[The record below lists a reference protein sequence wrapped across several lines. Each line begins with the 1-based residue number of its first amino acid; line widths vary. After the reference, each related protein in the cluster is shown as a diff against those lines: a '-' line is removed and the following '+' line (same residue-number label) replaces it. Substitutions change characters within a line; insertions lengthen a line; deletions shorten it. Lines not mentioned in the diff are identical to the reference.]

1 MMLSRFTGV
10 TGSALGRSG
19 STPNPRSKNNCIH
32 LRPMDLEGE
41 GSSFVGVTGLTS
53 FSSHGM
59 WGRRTR
65 WLVATVLLLLPLIIY
80 SNTLFARFG
89 FRDDYAILR
98 EVHEEPGKVI
108 WHVGT
113 FARPLYGV
121 MLQVFFER
129 VEGIDELWKGRV
141 ASALCVGA
149 VSAILFLALLN
160 LNWPPWTSA
169 LLGALMSVLPAAQ
182 VMVSWAICWPHLVGG
197 LCSFAAFLVGQKGG
211 PFRTA
216 AAVSLLVTGILI
228 YQSHVFFY
236 FVLVA
241 AGLVTYQ
248 DKTLNWRIRCLMK
261 HFLTMGVALAAAY
274 GIMQLLYAANVFK
287 QSSLVTLETEP
298 LAKLHWFVAGPLR
311 NALAL
316 IILNDAEKSMA
327 VGFIAMAV
335 ITGGV
340 ILFGGWEKWSTGGW
354 REGLFWAVTL
364 SALLMGAFTANLVSM
379 QRWST
384 YRTIY
389 ALTGVLL
396 VFFAMGLR
404 ALAFR
409 LPRRRGFAVPA
420 VLALI
425 FIAGLPLARIQ
436 AYTLFALPQQEE
448 LALMEE
454 GAKKVALLEK
464 ATVFIIRPTIH
475 DACAPQRYSDEF
487 GTLSTDS
494 DWAPKEMLKLLLNG
508 RVPDLSKRYTFICGR
523 SLPAGRTFPV
533 VIDMRRLKQLRP
545 KLENNF

>member
-1 MMLSRFTGV
+1 LTTFSNHVMW
-10 TGSALGRSG
+10 SG
-19 STPNPRSKNNCIH
+19 
-32 LRPMDLEGE
+32 
-41 GSSFVGVTGLTS
+41 
-53 FSSHGM
+53 
-59 WGRRTR
+59 RTR
-65 WLVATVLLLLPLIIY
+65 WLVAAALLLLPLIIY

-108 WHVGT
+108 RHVGT

-121 MLQVFFER
+121 MLEVFFER
-129 VEGIDELWKGRV
+129 VDGIDDLWKGRV

-149 VSAILFLALLN
+149 VSAMLFLALLK
-160 LNWPPWTSA
+160 LNWPTWTSA

-211 PFRTA
+211 ALRTA
-216 AAVSLLVTGILI
+216 AAVALLVTGILI
-228 YQSHVFFY
+228 YQPHVFFY

-241 AGLVTYQ
+241 AGLVAYQ
-248 DKTLNWRIRCLMK
+248 DQTLQWRTRCLIK
-261 HFLTMGVALAAAY
+261 HFLTMGVALAASY
-274 GIMQLLYAANVFK
+274 GIMQLLYAADVFK
-287 QSSLVTLETEP
+287 QSSLVVLETEP
-298 LAKLHWFVAGPLR
+298 MAKLHWFIAGPLR

-316 IILNDAEKSMA
+316 IVLNDAEKGMA
-327 VGFIAMAV
+327 IAFIMTAV
-335 ITGGV
+335 ITGGI
-340 ILFGGWEKWSTGGW
+340 ILVGGWGRWRSGGW

-364 SALLMGAFTANLVSM
+364 SALLMAAFTANLVSM

-396 VFFAMGLR
+396 VFFVLGLQT
-404 ALAFR
+404 LASY
-409 LPRRRGFAVPA
+409 LPKRREWLLPA
-420 VLALI
+420 VLGLI
-425 FIAGLPLARIQ
+425 FLVGLPLARVQ

-448 LALMEE
+448 LALVEE
-454 GAKKVALLEK
+454 GAKKLEILDR
-464 ATVFIIRPTIH
+464 ATVFIIRPTIE

-508 RVPDLSKRYTFICGR
+508 RVPDLSKRFTVICGR
-523 SLPAGRTFPV
+523 SLPAGRTFTV

-545 KLENNF
+545 KLENAF

>member
-1 MMLSRFTGV
+1 VG
-10 TGSALGRSG
+10 TGSAFACPG
-19 STPNPRSKNNCIH
+19 STLTPGMKNNLIH

-41 GSSFVGVTGLTS
+41 GSSLVGVFGLTS

-59 WGRRTR
+59 WSRRTR
-65 WLVATVLLLLPLIIY
+65 WLVASVLLLLPLIIY

-98 EVHEEPGKVI
+98 EVHEEPGKVVR
-108 WHVGT
+108 HVGT

-129 VEGIDELWKGRV
+129 VDGIDDLWKGRA

-149 VSAILFLALLN
+149 VSALLFLALLK
-160 LNWPPWTSA
+160 LNWPPLTSA
-169 LLGALMSVLPAAQ
+169 LLGALMAVVPAAQ

-211 PFRTA
+211 ALRTA

-241 AGLVTYQ
+241 AGLVAYQ
-248 DKTLNWRIRCLMK
+248 DKTLKWRIRCLIK
-261 HFLTMGVALAAAY
+261 HFLTMGAALAAAY
-274 GIMQLLYAANVFK
+274 GIMQLLFAAGVFK
-287 QSSLVTLETEP
+287 QSSLVMLESEP
-298 LAKLHWFVAGPLR
+298 LAKLQWFIAGPLR

-316 IILNDAEKSMA
+316 IVLNDAEKGMTVA
-327 VGFIAMAV
+327 YIVTAA
-335 ITGGV
+335 ITGGI
-340 ILFGGWEKWSTGGW
+340 ILVGGWGKWKSGGW
-354 REGLFWAVTL
+354 REGLFWAATL
-364 SALLMGAFTANLVSM
+364 SALLIGAFTANLISM

-396 VFFAMGLR
+396 VFFVLGLQI
-404 ALAFR
+404 LASH
-409 LPRRRGFAVPA
+409 LPKRREGIVPA

-425 FIAGLPLARIQ
+425 FLVGLPLARVQ

-448 LALMEE
+448 LALVEE
-454 GAKKVALLEK
+454 GAKKLALLDR
-464 ATVFIIRPTIH
+464 ATVFIIRPTI
-475 DACAPQRYSDEF
+475 DQTCAPHRFSDEF

-508 RVPDLSKRYTFICGR
+508 QVPDLSKRYTFICGR

-533 VIDMRRLKQLRP
+533 VIDMRRLKQFRP
-545 KLENNF
+545 KLEHAF

>member
-1 MMLSRFTGV
+1 MQSRFV
-10 TGSALGRSG
+10 CWNRLCFRLLGA
-19 STPNPRSKNNCIH
+19 TLAPESKNDLNDV
-32 LRPMDLEGE
+32 RPVDQKRK
-41 GSSFVGVTGLTS
+41 GSSSVGVFGLS
-53 FSSHGM
+53 YFASPER
-59 WGRRTR
+59 WRRRTR
-65 WLVATVLLLLPLIIY
+65 WLVASALLLLPLIIY

-98 EVHEEPGKVI
+98 EVHEEPGKVMR
-108 WHVGT
+108 HVGT

-121 MLQVFFER
+121 MLEVFFEQ
-129 VEGIDELWKGRV
+129 VDGIDDLWKGRL

-149 VSAILFLALLN
+149 VSALLFLALLK
-160 LNWPPWTSA
+160 LNWPVWTSA
-169 LLGALMSVLPAAQ
+169 LLGALMAVLPAAQ

-211 PFRTA
+211 ALRTA
-216 AAVSLLVTGILI
+216 AAASLLVIGILI

-241 AGLVTYQ
+241 AGLVAYQ
-248 DKTLNWRIRCLMK
+248 DQTLNWRIRCLIK
-261 HFLTMGVALAAAY
+261 HFLTMGAALVVSY
-274 GIMQLLYAANVFK
+274 GIMQLLYAGEVFK
-287 QSSLVTLETEP
+287 QSSLVVLENEP
-298 LAKLHWFVAGPLR
+298 LAKLHWFIAGPLR

-316 IILNDAEKSMA
+316 IVLNDAEKGMA
-327 VGFIAMAV
+327 VAFIMTSV
-335 ITGGV
+335 ITGAV
-340 ILFGGWEKWSTGGW
+340 ILIGGWGKWKRGGW

-364 SALLMGAFTANLVSM
+364 AALLVGAFTANLISM

-396 VFFAMGLR
+396 VFFVLGLQT
-404 ALAFR
+404 LASY
-409 LPRRRGFAVPA
+409 LPKRREWLAPA

-425 FIAGLPLARIQ
+425 FLLGVPLARFQ

-448 LALMEE
+448 LALVEE
-454 GAKKVALLEK
+454 GAKKLARLDR
-464 ATVFIIRPTIH
+464 ATVFIIRPTI
-475 DACAPQRYSDEF
+475 DDTCAPKRYSDEF

-494 DWAPKEMLKLLLNG
+494 DWVPKEMLKLLLNG
-508 RVPDLSKRYTFICGR
+508 HVADVSKRYTFICGR

-545 KLENNF
+545 KLEHLF

>member
-1 MMLSRFTGV
+1 MKDNF
-10 TGSALGRSG
+10 
-19 STPNPRSKNNCIH
+19 IH
-32 LRPMDLEGE
+32 LGPMDPG
-41 GSSFVGVTGLTS
+41 GKGASAVGVSGLTY
-53 FSSHGM
+53 FSSHGI
-59 WGRRTR
+59 WSRRTR
-65 WLVATVLLLLPLIIY
+65 WLVASVLLLLPLIIY

-108 WHVGT
+108 RHVGT

-129 VEGIDELWKGRV
+129 VDGIDGLWKGRV

-149 VSAILFLALLN
+149 VSALLFLALLK
-160 LNWPPWTSA
+160 LNWPPVSSA
-169 LLGALMSVLPAAQ
+169 LLGALMTVLPAAQ

-211 PFRTA
+211 ALRTA
-216 AAVSLLVTGILI
+216 AAVSLLITGILI

-241 AGLVTYQ
+241 AGLVAYQ
-248 DKTLNWRIRCLMK
+248 DKTLKWRARCLFK
-261 HFLTMGVALAAAY
+261 HFLTMGAALAVSY
-274 GIMQLLYAANVFK
+274 GIMQFLFAAGVFK
-287 QSSLVTLETEP
+287 QSSLVVLESEP
-298 LAKLHWFVAGPLR
+298 LAKMQWFIAGPLR

-316 IILNDAEKSMA
+316 IVLNDAEKGMA
-327 VGFIAMAV
+327 IAYIMTAV
-335 ITGGV
+335 ITAGI
-340 ILFGGWEKWSTGGW
+340 ILVGGWGKWKTGGW
-354 REGLFWAVTL
+354 QEGLFWALTL
-364 SALLMGAFTANLVSM
+364 SALLVGAFTANLISM

-396 VFFAMGLR
+396 VFFVLGLQT
-404 ALAFR
+404 LASY
-409 LPRRRGFAVPA
+409 LPRHREWVAPA
-420 VLALI
+420 VLSLI
-425 FIAGLPLARIQ
+425 FFAGIPLARVH

-448 LALMEE
+448 LALVEE
-454 GAKKVALLEK
+454 GAKKLEQIDR
-464 ATVFIIRPTIH
+464 ATVFIIRPTID

-494 DWAPKEMLKLLLNG
+494 DWAPKEMLKVLLYD
-508 RVPDLSKRYTFICGR
+508 RIPDFSKRYTFICGR

-533 VIDMRRLKQLRP
+533 VIDMRRLKQFKPR
-545 KLENNF
+545 LEHAF

>member
-1 MMLSRFTGV
+1 V
-10 TGSALGRSG
+10 ASA
-19 STPNPRSKNNCIH
+19 
-32 LRPMDLEGE
+32 
-41 GSSFVGVTGLTS
+41 
-53 FSSHGM
+53 
-59 WGRRTR
+59 
-65 WLVATVLLLLPLIIY
+65 LLLLPLIIY

-108 WHVGT
+108 RHVGT

-121 MLQVFFER
+121 MLQMFFER
-129 VEGIDELWKGRV
+129 VDGIDDLWKGRA

-149 VSAILFLALLN
+149 LSAMLFLSLLR
-160 LNWPPWTSA
+160 LGWPPWTSA
-169 LLGALMSVLPAAQ
+169 LLGALMAVLPAAQ
-182 VMVSWAICWPHLVGG
+182 VMVSWAICWPHLIGG
-197 LCSFAAFLVGQKGG
+197 LCSIGAFLVGQKGG
-211 PFRTA
+211 VLRTA

-241 AGLVTYQ
+241 AGLATYQ
-248 DKTLNWRIRCLMK
+248 DKTLEWRIRCLIK
-261 HFLTMGVALAAAY
+261 HFLTMGAALAASY
-274 GIMQLLYAANVFK
+274 GIMQVLYAADVFK
-287 QSSLVTLETEP
+287 QSSLVVLENEP
-298 LAKLHWFVAGPLR
+298 LAKLHWFIAGPLR

-316 IILNDAEKSMA
+316 IVLNDAEKGMA
-327 VGFIAMAV
+327 IAFIMTAV

-340 ILFGGWEKWSTGGW
+340 ILAGGWDRWKGGGW

-364 SALLMGAFTANLVSM
+364 SVLLMGAFTANLVSM

-396 VFFAMGLR
+396 VFFVLGLQT
-404 ALAFR
+404 LVSH
-409 LPRRRGFAVPA
+409 LSKRREWLVPA
-420 VLALI
+420 VLGLI
-425 FIAGLPLARIQ
+425 FLVGLPLARVQ

-448 LALMEE
+448 LALVEE
-454 GAKKVALLEK
+454 GAKKLALLER
-464 ATVFIIRPTIH
+464 ATVFIIRPTIDH
-475 DACAPQRYSDEF
+475 TCAPQRYSDEF

-508 RVPDLSKRYTFICGR
+508 QVPDLSKRYTIICGR
-523 SLPAGRTFPV
+523 SLPAGRSFSV

-545 KLENNF
+545 KLEHAF

>member
-1 MMLSRFTGV
+1 M
-10 TGSALGRSG
+10 
-19 STPNPRSKNNCIH
+19 KNNLIH

-41 GSSFVGVTGLTS
+41 GPSLVGVFDLTS
-53 FSSHGM
+53 FSSHRM
-59 WGRRTR
+59 WSRRTR
-65 WLVATVLLLLPLIIY
+65 WLVASALFLLPLIIY

-98 EVHEEPGKVI
+98 EVHEEPGKVVR
-108 WHVGT
+108 HVGT

-129 VEGIDELWKGRV
+129 VEGIDDLWKGRV

-149 VSAILFLALLN
+149 VSALLFLALLN
-160 LNWPPWTSA
+160 LNWPPLTSA
-169 LLGALMSVLPAAQ
+169 LLGALMTVLPAAQ

-197 LCSFAAFLVGQKGG
+197 LCSFAAFLVGQRGG
-211 PFRTA
+211 AVRTA

-241 AGLVTYQ
+241 AGVVAYQ
-248 DKTLNWRIRCLMK
+248 DKPLKWRIRCLLK
-261 HFLTMGVALAAAY
+261 HFLTMGAALAAAF
-274 GIMQLLYAANVFK
+274 GIMQLLFAAGVFNP
-287 QSSLVTLETEP
+287 SSLVMLESEP
-298 LAKLHWFVAGPLR
+298 LAKLQWFIAGPLR

-316 IILNDAEKSMA
+316 IVLNDSEKGMA
-327 VGFIAMAV
+327 IAYIVTAV
-335 ITGGV
+335 ITGGI
-340 ILFGGWEKWSTGGW
+340 ILVGGWGKWRSGGW
-354 REGLFWAVTL
+354 QEGLFWAATL
-364 SALLMGAFTANLVSM
+364 SALLIGAYTANLISM

-396 VFFAMGLR
+396 VFFVLGLQT
-404 ALAFR
+404 LASR
-409 LPRRRGFAVPA
+409 LPKRREWAVPA
-420 VLALI
+420 VLALV
-425 FIAGLPLARIQ
+425 FLAGLPLARLQ

-448 LALMEE
+448 LALVEE
-454 GAKKVALLEK
+454 GAKKIVQFDK
-464 ATVFIIRPTIH
+464 ATVFIIRPTIDH
-475 DACAPQRYSDEF
+475 TCAPQRYSDEF

-523 SLPAGRTFPV
+523 SLPGGRTFPV
-533 VIDMRRLKQLRP
+533 VIDMRRLKLLRP
-545 KLENNF
+545 KLEHAF

>member
-1 MMLSRFTGV
+1 MT
-10 TGSALGRSG
+10 
-19 STPNPRSKNNCIH
+19 
-32 LRPMDLEGE
+32 DY
-41 GSSFVGVTGLTS
+41 
-53 FSSHGM
+53 SSHGM
-59 WGRRTR
+59 WSRRTR
-65 WLVATVLLLLPLIIY
+65 WLVASALFLLPLIIY

-108 WHVGT
+108 RHVGT

-129 VEGIDELWKGRV
+129 VEGIDDLWKGRV

-149 VSAILFLALLN
+149 VSALLFLALLK

-169 LLGALMSVLPAAQ
+169 LLGALMAVLPAAQ
-182 VMVSWAICWPHLVGG
+182 VIVSWAICWPHLVGG

-211 PFRTA
+211 AIRIA
-216 AAVSLLVTGILI
+216 IAVSLLVTGILI

-241 AGLVTYQ
+241 AGLVAHQ
-248 DKTLNWRIRCLMK
+248 DKTLKWRVHCLVK
-261 HFLTMGVALAAAY
+261 HFLTMGAALAAAY
-274 GIMQLLYAANVFK
+274 GIMQLLYAAGVFK
-287 QSSLVTLETEP
+287 QSSLVMLESEP
-298 LAKLHWFVAGPLR
+298 LAKLQWFIAGPLR

-316 IILNDAEKSMA
+316 IILNDAEKGMA
-327 VGFIAMAV
+327 VAYIMTAV
-335 ITGGV
+335 ITGGI
-340 ILFGGWEKWSTGGW
+340 ILVGGWDKWRSGGW

-396 VFFAMGLR
+396 VFFVLGLQS
-404 ALAFR
+404 LASHF
-409 LPRRRGFAVPA
+409 PKRREWVVPA
-420 VLALI
+420 VLGFVFLV
-425 FIAGLPLARIQ
+425 GVPLARVQ
-436 AYTLFALPQQEE
+436 AHTLFALPQQEE

-454 GAKKVALLEK
+454 GAKKLALLDR
-464 ATVFIIRPTIH
+464 ATVFIIRPTI
-475 DACAPQRYSDEF
+475 DQTCAPQRYSDEF

-523 SLPAGRTFPV
+523 SLPAGRSFPV

-545 KLENNF
+545 KLEGSF

>member
-1 MMLSRFTGV
+1 
-10 TGSALGRSG
+10 
-19 STPNPRSKNNCIH
+19 
-32 LRPMDLEGE
+32 
-41 GSSFVGVTGLTS
+41 
-53 FSSHGM
+53 M
-59 WGRRTR
+59 WSRRTR
-65 WLVATVLLLLPLIIY
+65 WLVASALFLLPLIIY

-108 WHVGT
+108 RHVGT
-113 FARPLYGV
+113 FARPLYGI
-121 MLQVFFER
+121 MLQASFEH
-129 VEGIDELWKGRV
+129 VNGIDDLWKGRV

-149 VSAILFLALLN
+149 VSAMLFLALLK
-160 LNWPPWTSA
+160 LNWPIWTSA

-182 VMVSWAICWPHLVGG
+182 VIVSWAICWPHLVGG

-211 PFRTA
+211 VLRTA
-216 AAVSLLVTGILI
+216 AAVALLVTGILI

-248 DKTLNWRIRCLMK
+248 DKTLKWRIRCLIK
-261 HFLTMGVALAAAY
+261 HFLTMGAALAASY
-274 GIMQLLYAANVFK
+274 GIMQGLYAADVFK
-287 QSSLVTLETEP
+287 QSSLVVLETEP
-298 LAKLHWFVAGPLR
+298 LAKLHWFIAGPLR

-316 IILNDAEKSMA
+316 IVLNDAEKGMA
-327 VGFIAMAV
+327 IAFIMTAV

-340 ILFGGWEKWSTGGW
+340 ILVGGWDKWKTGGW

-396 VFFAMGLR
+396 VFFVLGLQ
-404 ALAFR
+404 ALASR
-409 LPRRRGFAVPA
+409 LPKRREWLAPA
-420 VLALI
+420 ALGLI
-425 FIAGLPLARIQ
+425 FLVGLPLARVQ

-448 LALMEE
+448 LALVEE
-454 GAKKVALLEK
+454 GAKKLALLDR
-464 ATVFIIRPTIH
+464 ATVFIIRPTI
-475 DACAPQRYSDEF
+475 DDTCAPQRYSDEF

-508 RVPDLSKRYTFICGR
+508 RVPDLSKRFTVICGR
-523 SLPAGRTFPV
+523 SLPAGRTFTV
-533 VIDMRRLKQLRP
+533 VIDMRRLKQIRP
-545 KLENNF
+545 KLEHAF

>member
-1 MMLSRFTGV
+1 MTY
-10 TGSALGRSG
+10 
-19 STPNPRSKNNCIH
+19 
-32 LRPMDLEGE
+32 
-41 GSSFVGVTGLTS
+41 
-53 FSSHGM
+53 FSNYGM
-59 WGRRTR
+59 WSRRSR
-65 WLVATVLLLLPLIIY
+65 WLVASALLLLPLIIY

-108 WHVGT
+108 RHVGT

-129 VEGIDELWKGRV
+129 VDGIDDLWKGRV

-149 VSAILFLALLN
+149 VSAMLFLALLK
-160 LNWPPWTSA
+160 LSWPAWTSA

-182 VMVSWAICWPHLVGG
+182 VIVSWAICWPHLVGG
-197 LCSFAAFLVGQKGG
+197 LCSFAAFLVSQKGG
-211 PFRTA
+211 VLRTA

-241 AGLVTYQ
+241 AGLATYQ
-248 DKTLNWRIRCLMK
+248 DKSLGWRIRCLIK
-261 HFLTMGVALAAAY
+261 HFLTMGAALAASY
-274 GIMQLLYAANVFK
+274 GIMQVLYAADVFK
-287 QSSLVTLETEP
+287 QSSLVVLENEP
-298 LAKLHWFVAGPLR
+298 LAKLHWFIAGPLR

-316 IILNDAEKSMA
+316 IVLNDAEKGMA
-327 VGFIAMAV
+327 IAFIATAG

-340 ILFGGWEKWSTGGW
+340 ILVGGWDKWKTGGW

-396 VFFAMGLR
+396 VFFVLGLQ
-404 ALAFR
+404 ALASR
-409 LPRRRGFAVPA
+409 LPKRREWLAPA
-420 VLALI
+420 VLGLI
-425 FIAGLPLARIQ
+425 FLVGLPLARVQ

-448 LALMEE
+448 LALVEE
-454 GAKKVALLEK
+454 GAKKLALLER
-464 ATVFIIRPTIH
+464 ATVFIIRPTI
-475 DACAPQRYSDEF
+475 DDTCAPQRYSDEF

-494 DWAPKEMLKLLLNG
+494 DWAPKEMLKILLNG
-508 RVPDLSKRYTFICGR
+508 RVPDLSKRFTVICGR
-523 SLPAGRTFPV
+523 SLPAGRTFTV

-545 KLENNF
+545 KLENAF

>member
-1 MMLSRFTGV
+1 
-10 TGSALGRSG
+10 
-19 STPNPRSKNNCIH
+19 
-32 LRPMDLEGE
+32 
-41 GSSFVGVTGLTS
+41 
-53 FSSHGM
+53 M
-59 WGRRTR
+59 WSRRTR
-65 WLVATVLLLLPLIIY
+65 WLVACALLLLPMIIY
-80 SNTLFARFG
+80 SNTLIARFG

-98 EVHEEPGKVI
+98 EVHEEPGKVFR
-108 WHVGT
+108 HVGT

-129 VEGIDELWKGRV
+129 VDGIDDLWKGRV

-149 VSAILFLALLN
+149 ISAMLFLALLK
-160 LNWPPWTSA
+160 LNWPTWTSA
-169 LLGALMSVLPAAQ
+169 LMGALISVLPAAQ
-182 VMVSWAICWPHLVGG
+182 VIISWAICWPHLVAG
-197 LCSFAAFLVGQKGG
+197 LCSFAAFLVGQRGG
-211 PFRTA
+211 VLRTA
-216 AAVSLLVTGILI
+216 AAVFLLVTGTLI

-248 DKTLNWRIRCLMK
+248 DKTLKWRIRCLTK
-261 HFLTMGVALAAAY
+261 HFFTMGVALAASY
-274 GIMQLLYAANVFK
+274 GIMQLLYATGVFN
-287 QSSLVTLETEP
+287 QSGLVVLENEP
-298 LAKLHWFVAGPLR
+298 LAKLHWFLAGPLR

-316 IILNDAEKSMA
+316 IVLNDAEKGMA
-327 VGFIAMAV
+327 IVFIMTAV

-340 ILFGGWEKWSTGGW
+340 ILVGGWDKWRTGGW
-354 REGLFWAVTL
+354 QEGLFWAVTL

-396 VFFAMGLR
+396 VYFVLGLQ
-404 ALAFR
+404 ALASY
-409 LPRRRGFAVPA
+409 LPRRRDWLAPA
-420 VLALI
+420 VLGLI
-425 FIAGLPLARIQ
+425 FLVGLPLARIQ

-448 LALMEE
+448 LALVEE
-454 GAKKVALLEK
+454 GAKKLALLDR
-464 ATVFIIRPTIH
+464 ATVFIIRPTIDH
-475 DACAPQRYSDEF
+475 TCAPQRYSDEF

-533 VIDMRRLKQLRP
+533 VIDMRRLKQHRP
-545 KLENNF
+545 KLEGSF

>member
-1 MMLSRFTGV
+1 MTYY
-10 TGSALGRSG
+10 
-19 STPNPRSKNNCIH
+19 
-32 LRPMDLEGE
+32 
-41 GSSFVGVTGLTS
+41 
-53 FSSHGM
+53 SSHGM
-59 WGRRTR
+59 WSRRTR
-65 WLVATVLLLLPLIIY
+65 WLVASALLLLPLIIY

-108 WHVGT
+108 RHVGT

-129 VEGIDELWKGRV
+129 VEGIDDLWKGRV

-149 VSAILFLALLN
+149 LSALLFLALLK

-169 LLGALMSVLPAAQ
+169 LLGALMAVLPAAQ
-182 VMVSWAICWPHLVGG
+182 VIVSWAICWPHLVGG
-197 LCSFAAFLVGQKGG
+197 ICSFAAFLVGQKGG
-211 PFRTA
+211 AIRIA

-241 AGLVTYQ
+241 AGLVAHQ
-248 DKTLNWRIRCLMK
+248 DKTLKWRVHCLVK
-261 HFLTMGVALAAAY
+261 HFLTMGAALAVAY
-274 GIMQLLYAANVFK
+274 GIMQLLYAAGVFK
-287 QSSLVTLETEP
+287 QSSLVMLESEP
-298 LAKLHWFVAGPLR
+298 LAKLQWFIAGPLR

-316 IILNDAEKSMA
+316 IILNDAEKGMA
-327 VGFIAMAV
+327 VAYIMTAV
-335 ITGGV
+335 ITGGI
-340 ILFGGWEKWSTGGW
+340 ILVGGWDKWRSGGW

-396 VFFAMGLR
+396 VFFVLGLQS
-404 ALAFR
+404 LASH
-409 LPRRRGFAVPA
+409 LPKRREWVVPA
-420 VLALI
+420 VLAFVFLV
-425 FIAGLPLARIQ
+425 GVPLARVQ
-436 AYTLFALPQQEE
+436 AHTLFALPQQEE

-454 GAKKVALLEK
+454 GAKKLALLDR
-464 ATVFIIRPTIH
+464 ATVFIIRPTIDH
-475 DACAPQRYSDEF
+475 TCAPQRYSDEF

-523 SLPAGRTFPV
+523 SLPAGRSFPV

-545 KLENNF
+545 KLEGSF

>member
-1 MMLSRFTGV
+1 M
-10 TGSALGRSG
+10 AY
-19 STPNPRSKNNCIH
+19 
-32 LRPMDLEGE
+32 
-41 GSSFVGVTGLTS
+41 
-53 FSSHGM
+53 FSNHAM
-59 WGRRTR
+59 WSRRTR
-65 WLVATVLLLLPLIIY
+65 WLVASALFLLPLIIY

-89 FRDDYAILR
+89 FRDDYSILR

-108 WHVGT
+108 RHVGT

-121 MLQVFFER
+121 MLQVFFEQ
-129 VEGIDELWKGRV
+129 VDGIDDLWKGRV

-149 VSAILFLALLN
+149 VSAMLFLALLK
-160 LNWPPWTSA
+160 LNWSPWTSA

-211 PFRTA
+211 VLRA
-216 AAVSLLVTGILI
+216 AGAVALLVTGILI

-241 AGLVTYQ
+241 AGLVAYQ
-248 DKTLNWRIRCLMK
+248 GKTLNWRIRCLFK

-274 GIMQLLYAANVFK
+274 GIMQLLYAAGVFK
-287 QSSLVTLETEP
+287 QSSLVVLETEP
-298 LAKLHWFVAGPLR
+298 LAKLEWFIAGPLR

-316 IILNDAEKSMA
+316 IVLNDAEKGMA
-327 VGFIAMAV
+327 FAFIVAAL

-340 ILFGGWEKWSTGGW
+340 ILIGGLDKWKTGGW
-354 REGLFWAVTL
+354 REGLFWAVTF

-396 VFFAMGLR
+396 VFFVLGLQS
-404 ALAFR
+404 LASR
-409 LPRRRGFAVPA
+409 LPKRREWLAPA
-420 VLALI
+420 ALGLI
-425 FIAGLPLARIQ
+425 FLVGLPLARSQ
-436 AYTLFALPQQEE
+436 AYALFALPQQEE
-448 LALMEE
+448 LALVEE
-454 GAKKVALLEK
+454 GAKKLVNLDR
-464 ATVFIIRPTIH
+464 ATVFIIRPTI
-475 DACAPQRYSDEF
+475 DDTCAPQRYSDEF

-508 RVPDLSKRYTFICGR
+508 QVPDLSKRFTFICGR

-533 VIDMRRLKQLRP
+533 VIDMRRLKQLRH
-545 KLENNF
+545 KLENDF

>member
-1 MMLSRFTGV
+1 VNPPEAGKHRSQDLLKAFVSIGV
-10 TGSALGRSG
+10 A
-19 STPNPRSKNNCIH
+19 
-32 LRPMDLEGE
+32 
-41 GSSFVGVTGLTS
+41 GLTY
-53 FSSHGM
+53 FASHGM
-59 WGRRTR
+59 WSRRTR
-65 WLVATVLLLLPLIIY
+65 WLVASALLLLPLIIY

-108 WHVGT
+108 QHVGT

-121 MLQVFFER
+121 LLEVFFEQ
-129 VEGIDELWKGRV
+129 VDGIDDLWKGRM

-149 VSAILFLALLN
+149 VSALLFLALLK
-160 LNWPPWTSA
+160 LNWPTWTSA
-169 LLGALMSVLPAAQ
+169 LMGALMAVLPAAQ

-197 LCSFAAFLVGQKGG
+197 LCSFAAFLIGQKGG
-211 PFRTA
+211 ALRIA
-216 AAVSLLVTGILI
+216 AAASLLVTGILI

-241 AGLVTYQ
+241 AGLVAYQ
-248 DKTLNWRIRCLMK
+248 DQTLKWRTRCLVK
-261 HFLTMGVALAAAY
+261 HFLTMGAALAVSY
-274 GIMQLLYAANVFK
+274 GIMQLLYAGEVFK
-287 QSSLVTLETEP
+287 QSSLVVLENEP
-298 LAKLHWFVAGPLR
+298 LAKLHWFIAGPLR

-316 IILNDAEKSMA
+316 IVLNDAEKGMA
-327 VGFIAMAV
+327 VAFIMTSV

-340 ILFGGWEKWSTGGW
+340 ILAGGWGKWKSGGW

-364 SALLMGAFTANLVSM
+364 AALLVGAFTANLISM

-396 VFFAMGLR
+396 VFFVLGLQT
-404 ALAFR
+404 LASY
-409 LPRRRGFAVPA
+409 LPKRREWLAPA

-425 FIAGLPLARIQ
+425 FLLGVPLARVQ

-454 GAKKVALLEK
+454 GARKLALLDR
-464 ATVFIIRPTIH
+464 ATVFIIRPTI
-475 DACAPQRYSDEF
+475 DDTCAPQRYSDEF

-508 RVPDLSKRYTFICGR
+508 RVPDVSKRYTFICGR

-533 VIDMRRLKQLRP
+533 VIDMRRLKQHRH
-545 KLENNF
+545 KLEHSF